1 MNLWTEWKQLKYVL
15 VDSSSSSSDG
25 GGTGSIAFICV
36 AHIRRTGIIH
46 IQIVNRSRCAC
57 VFGVCVPSSNENWNI
72 KSYLVSTFN
81 GHSTSIWAP
90 IATTYRSELSHWIR
104 KKLFHFQSI
113 SALRLP
119 SHHMLRCTVCAV
131 NVLFLILLIPGICGS
146 YFPSFSLSLSPS
158 RLFRFY
164 CISVLCVRLLCF
176 VQFMLLI
183 VDKWHKHGVYCVFAV
198 NTCSPIEHSPN
209 ECRQTLQMMP
219 LHSLPLPLSP
229 APLVRLCVCGPH
241 LTDRKFW
248 RRVCGSNAKI
258 MFSFG

>member
-1 MNLWTEWKQLKYVL
+1 M
-15 VDSSSSSSDG
+15 
-25 GGTGSIAFICV
+25 GTNCYY
-36 AHIRRTGIIH
+36 
-46 IQIVNRSRCAC
+46 IQQR
-57 VFGVCVPSSNENWNI
+57 
-72 KSYLVSTFN
+72 LVSLNT
-81 GHSTSIWAP
+81 
-90 IATTYRSELSHWIR
+90 
-104 KKLFHFQSI
+104 KKTISFSVDLCTPASQSSYVAMHCVCCECI
-113 SALRLP
+113 VSNFINSRHLRL
-119 SHHMLRCTVCAV
+119 V
-131 NVLFLILLIPGICGS
+131 F
-146 YFPSFSLSLSPS
+146 SFFLSLSPS

-183 VDKWHKHGVYCVFAV
+183 VDKWHKHGGYCVFAV